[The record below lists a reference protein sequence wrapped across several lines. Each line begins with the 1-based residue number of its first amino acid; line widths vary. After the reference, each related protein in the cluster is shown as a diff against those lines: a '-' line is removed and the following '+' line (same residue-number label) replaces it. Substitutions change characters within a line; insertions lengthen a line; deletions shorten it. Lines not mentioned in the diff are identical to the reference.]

1 MKLRALLSVGVI
13 ACSGVA
19 QAQNAAPTAPAPIKI
34 ELKLSPG
41 QVRAFKISVD
51 QKGTIT
57 LPGSGQNM
65 PLNNG
70 VTAYAKLIVD
80 KQNSDGTWA
89 ARYKIGGMKALMN
102 GAPMTMPGATD
113 GMTIKG
119 TLSKTGS
126 FTPNDDQ
133 SKSAGMAMGMSPSQ
147 SMNNVLGNLMNLPDR
162 PVAIGDTWTN
172 VVPLPFDT
180 TGKSKLTV
188 DSKVLGV
195 DQLNGDQIV
204 RIQHDTS
211 GPLNLTITQPMT
223 MNVTGTLKGSG
234 ISQVSVNLG
243 TPIDDLSTQHL
254 VLTMTGQNPSGN
266 GEKLNISMDVDVTSH
281 IESVVLTRK
290 AVVVNPPAKV
300 PAKKARAK

>member
-1 MKLRALLSVGVI
+1 MKLRALLSAGI
-13 ACSGVA
+13 MACSGMA
-19 QAQNAAPTAPAPIKI
+19 QAQNAAPTPIKI

-41 QVRAFKISVD
+41 QIRAFKISVD
-51 QKGTIT
+51 QKGTVT

-65 PLNNG
+65 PLNTG
-70 VTAYAKLIVD
+70 ITAYAKLIVD

-89 ARYKIGGMKALMN
+89 ARYKIGGMKMLMN
-102 GAPMTMPGATD
+102 GAPMTMPGNSGD
-113 GMTIKG
+113 MMIKG
-119 TLSKTGS
+119 ILSKTGT
-126 FTPNDDQ
+126 FAPTEDL
-133 SKSAGMAMGMSPSQ
+133 SKTAGMGMGMSAGQ
-147 SMNNVLGNLMNLPDR
+147 SMNNVLGNLMNLPEKA
-162 PVAIGDTWTN
+162 VIVGDTWTK
-172 VVPLPFDT
+172 VVPLPFDP
-180 TGKSKLTV
+180 TGKSSLSIN
-188 DSKVLGV
+188 SKVLGV

-211 GPLNLTITQPMT
+211 GPLNLTITQPMA

-234 ISQVSVNLG
+234 VSQVSVNLG